1 MLGHLRNTSQAHIL
15 AYVSNTSL
23 WVGEDCYTEVMPRPR
38 VTRQRLGE
46 YVGAAFLAL
55 FILCL
60 AGAIWGVF
68 HKEEV
73 ARQAVA
79 STKNELATLQAR
91 REVLEKNIAELATPR
106 GEEATLRQTYGVARP
121 GEGVI
126 IVVPSTVATSTAV
139 LPWWRKVLGWFHL

>member
-1 MLGHLRNTSQAHIL
+1 
-15 AYVSNTSL
+15 
-23 WVGEDCYTEVMPRPR
+23 MPRPR
-38 VTRQRLGE
+38 VTRKRVGE
-46 YVGAAFLAL
+46 YIGASLLGLLILWLAWL
-55 FILCL
+55 L
-60 AGAIWGVF
+60 WGIV

-79 STKNELATLQAR
+79 STKNDLATLRAR
-91 REVLEKNIAELATPR
+91 KEVLEKNIEELATPR

-126 IVVPSTVATSTAV
+126 IVVPSTVATSTPP